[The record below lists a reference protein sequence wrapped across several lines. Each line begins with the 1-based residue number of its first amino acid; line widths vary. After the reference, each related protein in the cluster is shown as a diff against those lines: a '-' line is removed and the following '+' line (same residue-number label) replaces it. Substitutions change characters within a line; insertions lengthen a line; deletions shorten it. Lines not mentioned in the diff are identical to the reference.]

1 MKKFFEKKA
10 EFIFDFFRRKVSAR
24 QHHLRRRLCLRKR
37 QRAILFFFF
46 SFNSQ
51 AKARGTIR
59 KLKLAVLFAS

>member
-10 EFIFDFFRRKVSAR
+10 EFIFDFFPRMVSAR

-37 QRAILFFFF
+37 LRATLFS
-46 SFNSQ
+46 SFPS
-51 AKARGTIR
+51 IR